1 MFDARDR
8 ETMKLR
14 ANKPGFDGCRSWAN
28 LMLFLCLTASVVS
41 AAPPEASG
49 NTMAT
54 PIKCSDATGIQVL
67 GSGGPQVNPAR
78 ASAGYLIW
86 VDGKARALVDAGG
99 GVFLRFGQAGARIE
113 DLEVV
118 ALTHL
123 HVDHSTDFPALLK
136 AGYFS
141 ARRRA
146 LPLLGPTGGGAFPG
160 LKDWLDALLAK
171 PDGAYHYLAGYID
184 GSDGLFGLDV
194 SEIDASGRQPQ
205 TVFESPELVVKAVG
219 VAHGSVPALGLLAS
233 VKGHRVA
240 FSGDQNGHNPAFAR
254 MIGGAELLIMDYAI
268 PEDAGRIAAALHARP
283 SEIAQLAADADVD
296 RLVLSHLMPRSER
309 VLAASLAII
318 RKTYTGPLTVAD
330 DMLCLPLA
338 GSPEQTTETMDR
350 LKR

>member
-1 MFDARDR
+1 MR
-8 ETMKLR
+8 LR
-14 ANKPGFDGCRSWAN
+14 GDKPGLNGCRSWAR
-28 LMLFLCLTASVVS
+28 LMLFFCLAASAVR
-41 AAPPEASG
+41 AAPPQASD
-49 NTMAT
+49 NAAAA
-54 PIKCSDATGIQVL
+54 PVKCDQGTGIQVL

-86 VDGKARALVDAGG
+86 IDGKARALVDAGG
-99 GVFLRFGQAGARIE
+99 GAFLRFGQAGARIE

-123 HVDHSTDFPALLK
+123 HVDHSSDVPALLK

-141 ARRRA
+141 ARRRD

-160 LKDWLDALLAK
+160 LKDWLNALLAE
-171 PDGAYHYLAGYID
+171 PDGAYHYLAGYLD

-194 SEIDASGRQPQ
+194 REVDASRRQPQ
-205 TVFESPELVVKAVG
+205 TVFESPELVLKAVG
-219 VAHGSVPALGLLAS
+219 VVHGSVPALGLLAI

-254 MIGGAELLIMDYAI
+254 MIGGAELLVMDYAI

-318 RKTYTGPLTVAD
+318 RKTYRGPLTVAG
-330 DMLCLPLA
+330 DMLCLSLA
-338 GSPEQTTETMDR
+338 GSPQQTTETRDR
-350 LKR
+350 P